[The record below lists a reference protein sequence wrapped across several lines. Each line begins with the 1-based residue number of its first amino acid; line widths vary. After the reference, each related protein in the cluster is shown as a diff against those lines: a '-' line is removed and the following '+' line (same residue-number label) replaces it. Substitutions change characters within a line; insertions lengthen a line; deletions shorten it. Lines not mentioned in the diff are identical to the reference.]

1 MVSTTGATAGAN
13 AAGIDASRRAQE
25 AGLRNDR
32 TTAEIGSSAPEAS
45 ETSETPA
52 VVYGGKVA
60 EMRRTEE
67 ANAVQ
72 ATRSPNASAVMPSA
86 RLFDITV

>member
-13 AAGIDASRRAQE
+13 TAGIDASRRADE
-25 AGLRNDR
+25 AAQRNTRDA
-32 TTAEIGSSAPEAS
+32 AEAGSSAPEVREA
-45 ETSETPA
+45 ETPA
-52 VVYGGKVA
+52 VVYDGKIA
-60 EMRRTEE
+60 ELRRAEE
-67 ANAVQ
+67 AAAVQ

>member
-13 AAGIDASRRAQE
+13 TAGIDASRRADE
-25 AGLRNDR
+25 AALRANR
-32 TTAEIGSSAPEAS
+32 TTAEIGSSAPAARES
-45 ETSETPA
+45 EPPA
-52 VVYGGKVA
+52 VVFDGRIA
-60 EMRRTEE
+60 EMRRAEE
-67 ANAVQ
+67 AAAVQ

>member
-1 MVSTTGATAGAN
+1 MVSSTGAAAGAN

-32 TTAEIGSSAPEAS
+32 TTAEIGSSAPEAR
-45 ETSETPA
+45 ETEAPA
-52 VVYGGKVA
+52 VVYDGKVA
-60 EMRRTEE
+60 EMRRAEE

-72 ATRSPNASAVMPSA
+72 ATRSPNASAVLPSA

>member
-13 AAGIDASRRAQE
+13 AAGIDASRRTQE
-25 AGLRNDR
+25 AGPRNDR
-32 TTAEIGSSAPEAS
+32 TTAEIGSSAPEAR
-45 ETSETPA
+45 EAETPA

-60 EMRRTEE
+60 EMRRAEE

>member
-13 AAGIDASRRAQE
+13 TAGIDASRRADEVAQRNTRDAAE
-25 AGLRNDR
+25 A
-32 TTAEIGSSAPEAS
+32 GSSAPEVREA
-45 ETSETPA
+45 ETPA
-52 VVYGGKVA
+52 VVYDGKIA
-60 EMRRTEE
+60 ELRRAEE
-67 ANAVQ
+67 AAAVK